1 MLFILWFNIDMTWV
15 WLIIF
20 RAILKRGGVI
30 IARVGPS
37 PAPLGAKP

>member
-30 IARVGPS
+30 IARARAGPS
-37 PAPLGAKP
+37 P